1 MKKFEKEL
9 LFSQV
14 EGETTTGSGNGTT
27 GENAGEGE
35 NDAPEQEP
43 VDEGAEDD
51 NNMYDGQD
59 GSSSGQTPN
68 GERNPTSGTV
78 LIDPIEVVG
87 SPTDPAE
94 DDNNMYDGQDGS
106 SSGQTPNGES
116 DPTSGTVL
124 IDPVEVV
131 GYPTDPADTPSDAEG
146 PEEEEEDVCY
156 GEDSDINDNS
166 APDNEYEY
174 GDDGEGD
181 GNTNDDDTQSSTE
194 QSEEEKTENTTT
206 EPTEEE
212 IAAILSDFAEKFP
225 NISFDSSL
233 TVEQKIAFI
242 NAFLKLPPGL
252 QNLGVTLTIKFD
264 AALDAAGSY
273 WNNVVTFRDVSSV
286 AQATLEEFIHAY
298 QDTIKSPEVMQA
310 THAESEFEAK
320 MLQILDN
327 FAQLGSITETQL
339 ILGDPDKYTDEEY
352 RSLYTQISNFAKACF
367 SGKNGMDLEDEQYP
381 WSFFDI
387 TVFLENFESILE
399 LWLDANT
406 GYKNKRNESY
416 DWGFWENL
424 FNIFINQYD

>member
-14 EGETTTGSGNGTT
+14 EDETTSNGNGST

-43 VDEGAEDD
+43 VDEGAEAD

-68 GERNPTSGTV
+68 GESYPTSGTV
-78 LIDPIEVVG
+78 PIDPIEVVG

-116 DPTSGTVL
+116 DPTSGTVP

-146 PEEEEEDVCY
+146 PEEEEEDVYY
-156 GEDSDINDNS
+156 GEDSDVNDNS

-212 IAAILSDFAEKFP
+212 IAAILSDFAEKHP
-225 NISFDSSL
+225 RIIFDSSM
-233 TVEQKIAFI
+233 TTEQKVAFI
-242 NAFLKLPPGL
+242 NEFLKKIPSTM
-252 QNLGVTLTIKFD
+252 QTLEVTIKFNEAQKTGGQYD
-264 AALDAAGSY
+264 QGTI
-273 WNNVVTFRDVSSV
+273 TFKSLSGLNDSII
-286 AQATLEEFIHAY
+286 EEYIHAN
-298 QDTIKSPEVMQA
+298 Q
-310 THAESEFEAK
+310 HAIIGWEYMKQSRAETEFEAK
-320 MLQILDN
+320 MIDSLN
-327 FAQLGSITETQL
+327 YFAHHGFPNQDWIDITD
-339 ILGDPDKYTDEEY
+339 GGK
-352 RSLYTQISNFAKACF
+352 SLYEFIANCF
-367 SGKNGMDLEDEQYP
+367 GYTAMTAPVENNMNIWDEFNQSVFDDGFERLFELWIKMPKEDEKDQYTP
-381 WSFFDI
+381 NAD
-387 TVFLENFESILE
+387 
-399 LWLDANT
+399 
-406 GYKNKRNESY
+406 Y
-416 DWGFWENL
+416 DWSLYWEELIHPFKYN
-424 FNIFINQYD
+424 

>member
-14 EGETTTGSGNGTT
+14 EDETTSNGNGST

-43 VDEGAEDD
+43 VDEGAEAD

-59 GSSSGQTPN
+59 GTSSGQTP
-68 GERNPTSGTV
+68 
-78 LIDPIEVVG
+78 
-87 SPTDPAE
+87 
-94 DDNNMYDGQDGS
+94 DGQGNSSSEQTQDGQNSS
-106 SSGQTPNGES
+106 SSGQNPEGQGA
-116 DPTSGTVL
+116 DSGYDLEKDIPSIT
-124 IDPVEVV
+124 IIGHPPVDNEE
-131 GYPTDPADTPSDAEG
+131 DPADTPSDAEG
-146 PEEEEEDVCY
+146 PEEEEEDVYY

-194 QSEEEKTENTTT
+194 QSEEEKTETNETVL
-206 EPTEEE
+206 TEEQ
-212 IAAILSDFAEKFP
+212 IATLLNNFADTFP
-225 NISFDSSL
+225 NVSFDGSL

-242 NAFLKLPPGL
+242 NEFLKLPPGL

-264 AALDAAGSY
+264 ATLDAAGSY
-273 WNNVVTFRDVSSV
+273 WDNVVTFRDVSSV

-310 THAESEFEAK
+310 THAESEFETK

-339 ILGDPDKYTDEEY
+339 ILGDPDKYTEDKYIE
-352 RSLYTQISNFAKACF
+352 LYNQIYEFAKACF
-367 SGKNGMDLEDEQYP
+367 NGKNGMDLEDEQYP

-406 GYKNKRNESY
+406 GYKDKRNESY
-416 DWGFWENL
+416 NWGFWENL

>member
-14 EGETTTGSGNGTT
+14 EDETTSNGNGST

-59 GSSSGQTPN
+59 GTSSGQTP
-68 GERNPTSGTV
+68 
-78 LIDPIEVVG
+78 
-87 SPTDPAE
+87 
-94 DDNNMYDGQDGS
+94 DGQGNSSSEQTQDGQNSS
-106 SSGQTPNGES
+106 SSGQNPEGQGA
-116 DPTSGTVL
+116 DSGYDWEEDIPSVT
-124 IDPVEVV
+124 IIGHPPVDNDE
-131 GYPTDPADTPSDAEG
+131 
-146 PEEEEEDVCY
+146 PEEPIEE
-156 GEDSDINDNS
+156 SN
-166 APDNEYEY
+166 
-174 GDDGEGD
+174 DDGEEYED
-181 GNTNDDDTQSSTE
+181 NNENEDDTQSSTE

-264 AALDAAGSY
+264 ATLDAAGSY

-339 ILGDPDKYTDEEY
+339 ILGDPDKYTDDKYLE
-352 RSLYTQISNFAKACF
+352 LYNQIYEFAKGCF
-367 SGKNGMDLEDEQYP
+367 SGKDNRDLEDEQYP

-406 GYKNKRNESY
+406 GYKDKRNESY

>member
-43 VDEGAEDD
+43 VDEGAE
-51 NNMYDGQD
+51 
-59 GSSSGQTPN
+59 
-68 GERNPTSGTV
+68 
-78 LIDPIEVVG
+78 
-87 SPTDPAE
+87 A
-94 DDNNMYDGQDGS
+94 DNNMYDGQDGS

-124 IDPVEVV
+124 IDPIEVV

-146 PEEEEEDVCY
+146 PEEEEEDVYY
-156 GEDSDINDNS
+156 GEDSNINDNS

-194 QSEEEKTENTTT
+194 QSEEEKTETNETVL
-206 EPTEEE
+206 TEEQ
-212 IAAILSDFAEKFP
+212 IATLLNNFADTFP
-225 NISFDSSL
+225 NVSFDGSL

-242 NAFLKLPPGL
+242 DAFLKLPSTL
-252 QNLGVTLTIKFD
+252 RNLNITVKFD
-264 AALDAAGSY
+264 DSLDAAGSY
-273 WNNVVTFRDVSSV
+273 LNNIVTFRDVSSV

-339 ILGDPDKYTDEEY
+339 ILGDPDKYTDDKYIE
-352 RSLYTQISNFAKACF
+352 LYNQIYEFAKACF
-367 SGKNGMDLEDEQYP
+367 SGKDNRDLEDEQYP

>member
-14 EGETTTGSGNGTT
+14 EGETTTGSGNGST

-35 NDAPEQEP
+35 NDQPEQEP
-43 VDEGAEDD
+43 TDEGAE
-51 NNMYDGQD
+51 
-59 GSSSGQTPN
+59 
-68 GERNPTSGTV
+68 
-78 LIDPIEVVG
+78 
-87 SPTDPAE
+87 A
-94 DDNNMYDGQDGS
+94 DNNMYDGQDGS

-116 DPTSGTVL
+116 DPTSGTVP

-146 PEEEEEDVCY
+146 PEEEDEDESYY
-156 GEDSDINDNS
+156 GEDSDVNDNS

-194 QSEEEKTENTTT
+194 QSEEGKTDGTTQT
-206 EPTEEE
+206 ELIEEE
-212 IAAILSDFAEKFP
+212 IATLLSIFTETFP

-233 TVEQKIAFI
+233 TVEQKVAFI

-264 AALDAAGSY
+264 ATLDAAGSY
-273 WNNVVTFRDVSSV
+273 WDNIVKFRDVTSV

-298 QDTIKSPEVMQA
+298 QDIIKTPAVMQV

-320 MLQILDN
+320 MLQLLDD
-327 FAQLGSITETQL
+327 FAQYGAITKSKL
-339 ILGDPDKYTDEEY
+339 ILGDENKYTDEEY
-352 RSLYTQISNFAKACF
+352 LSLYNQIYDFAKDCF
-367 SGKNGMDLEDEQYP
+367 DGKDGMGLEDEQYP

-387 TVFLENFESILE
+387 TFFLENFESILE
-399 LWLDANT
+399 LWLNANT
-406 GYKNKRNESY
+406 GYKDNLNESY
-416 DWGFWENL
+416 DWGFWESL

>member
-14 EGETTTGSGNGTT
+14 EDETTTGRGNGTT

-59 GSSSGQTPN
+59 GTSSGQTP
-68 GERNPTSGTV
+68 
-78 LIDPIEVVG
+78 
-87 SPTDPAE
+87 
-94 DDNNMYDGQDGS
+94 DGQGNSSSEQTQDGQNSS
-106 SSGQTPNGES
+106 SSGQNPEGQEA
-116 DPTSGTVL
+116 DSGYDLEEDIPSIT
-124 IDPVEVV
+124 IIGHPPVDNEE
-131 GYPTDPADTPSDAEG
+131 DPADTPSDAEG
-146 PEEEEEDVCY
+146 PEEEEEDVYY

-194 QSEEEKTENTTT
+194 QSEEEKTETNETVL
-206 EPTEEE
+206 TEEQ
-212 IAAILSDFAEKFP
+212 IATLLNNFADTFP
-225 NISFDSSL
+225 NVSFDGSL

-242 NAFLKLPPGL
+242 NEFLKLPPGL

-264 AALDAAGSY
+264 ATLDAAGSY
-273 WNNVVTFRDVSSV
+273 WDNVVTFRDATSV

-327 FAQLGSITETQL
+327 FAQLGSITESQL

-352 RSLYTQISNFAKACF
+352 RPLYTQISNFAIACF
-367 SGKNGMDLEDEQYP
+367 GGKNGMDLEDEQYP

>member
-14 EGETTTGSGNGTT
+14 EDETTSNGNGST

-43 VDEGAEDD
+43 VDEGAEAD

-68 GERNPTSGTV
+68 GESYPTSGTV
-78 LIDPIEVVG
+78 PIDPIEVVG

-106 SSGQTPNGES
+106 SSEQTPNGES
-116 DPTSGTVL
+116 DPISGTVL

-146 PEEEEEDVCY
+146 PEEEEEDVYY

-194 QSEEEKTENTTT
+194 QSEEE
-206 EPTEEE
+206 TEEVDY
-212 IAAILSDFAEKFP
+212 IIPPLAQ
-225 NISFDSSL
+225 SL
-233 TVEQKIAFI
+233 TNRPPEAVANGFCLLGCCMWAFYKIFGIRPVFNFVKSIAYAVTNNGFNGIGYNNRFDISILQDICNRYIYELNLQIYLTIRIPKVEQ
-242 NAFLKLPPGL
+242 G
-252 QNLGVTLTIKFD
+252 
-264 AALDAAGSY
+264 
-273 WNNVVTFRDVSSV
+273 
-286 AQATLEEFIHAY
+286 E
-298 QDTIKSPEVMQA
+298 
-310 THAESEFEAK
+310 
-320 MLQILDN
+320 
-327 FAQLGSITETQL
+327 
-339 ILGDPDKYTDEEY
+339 
-352 RSLYTQISNFAKACF
+352 LY
-367 SGKNGMDLEDEQYP
+367 P
-381 WSFFDI
+381 DI
-387 TVFLENFESILE
+387 TPYIPELRYYLNNNAGVIGIYSTSNHSEHAVLITDIDDNGYYKYIDPVTATEYAGDQPLKDSKFNRFYSI
-399 LWLDANT
+399 
-406 GYKNKRNESY
+406 
-416 DWGFWENL
+416 
-424 FNIFINQYD
+424 INR

>member
-14 EGETTTGSGNGTT
+14 EDETTSNGNGST

-68 GERNPTSGTV
+68 GE
-78 LIDPIEVVG
+78 
-87 SPTDPAE
+87 
-94 DDNNMYDGQDGS
+94 
-106 SSGQTPNGES
+106 S
-116 DPTSGTVL
+116 DPTFGTVL

-146 PEEEEEDVCY
+146 PEEEEEDVYY

-194 QSEEEKTENTTT
+194 QSKEEKTENTTT

-212 IAAILSDFAEKFP
+212 IAAILSDFAEKHP
-225 NISFDSSL
+225 RIIFDSSM
-233 TVEQKIAFI
+233 TTEQKVAFI
-242 NAFLKLPPGL
+242 NEFLKKIPSTM
-252 QNLGVTLTIKFD
+252 QTLEVTIKFNEAQKTGGQYD
-264 AALDAAGSY
+264 QGTI
-273 WNNVVTFRDVSSV
+273 TFKSLSGLNDSII
-286 AQATLEEFIHAY
+286 EEYIHAN
-298 QDTIKSPEVMQA
+298 Q
-310 THAESEFEAK
+310 HAIIGWEYMKQSRAETEFEAK
-320 MLQILDN
+320 MIDSLN
-327 FAQLGSITETQL
+327 YFAHHGFPNQDWIDITD
-339 ILGDPDKYTDEEY
+339 GGK
-352 RSLYTQISNFAKACF
+352 SLYEFIANCF
-367 SGKNGMDLEDEQYP
+367 GYTAMTAPVENNMNIWDEFNQSVFDDGFERLFELWIKMPKEDEKDQYTP
-381 WSFFDI
+381 NAD
-387 TVFLENFESILE
+387 
-399 LWLDANT
+399 
-406 GYKNKRNESY
+406 Y
-416 DWGFWENL
+416 DWSLYWEELIHPFKYN
-424 FNIFINQYD
+424 

>member
-14 EGETTTGSGNGTT
+14 EDETTSNGNGST

-43 VDEGAEDD
+43 VDEGAEAD

-68 GERNPTSGTV
+68 GESYPTSGTV
-78 LIDPIEVVG
+78 PIDPIEVVG

-106 SSGQTPNGES
+106 SSEQTPNGES
-116 DPTSGTVL
+116 DPTSGTVP

-146 PEEEEEDVCY
+146 PEEEEEDVYY

-194 QSEEEKTENTTT
+194 QPEEDHYTLIDVPQSEEIFETTRPKPVPNGFCLIGCCQWALFRMFGKYPNFVVSKYIADQVTNNGFNGIGYSNKYEFDILKYVCQTLNASVSPILLEN
-206 EPTEEE
+206 PVDG
-212 IAAILSDFAEKFP
+212 INNFRSYLQAGINIVCILSTSEDTEHAIVLINITP
-225 NISFDSSL
+225 NGTYSAIDPVQDKTIFGSL
-233 TVEQKIAFI
+233 TD
-242 NAFLKLPPGL
+242 
-252 QNLGVTLTIKFD
+252 QNIMQLYLIKK
-264 AALDAAGSY
+264 
-273 WNNVVTFRDVSSV
+273 
-286 AQATLEEFIHAY
+286 Q
-298 QDTIKSPEVMQA
+298 
-310 THAESEFEAK
+310 
-320 MLQILDN
+320 
-327 FAQLGSITETQL
+327 
-339 ILGDPDKYTDEEY
+339 
-352 RSLYTQISNFAKACF
+352 
-367 SGKNGMDLEDEQYP
+367 
-381 WSFFDI
+381 
-387 TVFLENFESILE
+387 
-399 LWLDANT
+399 
-406 GYKNKRNESY
+406 
-416 DWGFWENL
+416 
-424 FNIFINQYD
+424 